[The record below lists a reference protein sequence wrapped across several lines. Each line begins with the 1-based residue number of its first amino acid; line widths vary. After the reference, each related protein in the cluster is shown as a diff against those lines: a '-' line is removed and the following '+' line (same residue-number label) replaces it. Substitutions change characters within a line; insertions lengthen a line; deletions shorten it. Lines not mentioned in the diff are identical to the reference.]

1 MNGDYKRIQDTVH
14 GCIYI
19 PIEYFDIIDSV
30 EFQRLKHIEQTSIHA
45 LFPCAKHDRF
55 IHSVGTYHMGKT
67 IFQSLTKN
75 SRLELPLTD
84 AEWTKIGVTYELACL
99 LHDCGHA
106 PFSHLFEDYYGK
118 KHSLK
123 HSLETALK
131 DDETFKTDS
140 TGLSPKSHE
149 IISAYLLKK
158 HFTNDLQKLGADS
171 NLAARMI
178 VGCEYK
184 TPNNDFEKISNCFI
198 SLLNGHI
205 IDADRLDYI
214 KRDKLFSGYIS
225 NDINVLRLLEAM
237 QIKKIEDR
245 YVICYKTYSI
255 NEIQHVLD
263 VKDFQ
268 YTHVINHHKIVY
280 DQHLLK
286 KAVDEFVDKNCTNRQ
301 NLFDIDSF
309 SKPIRVSKHT
319 IYLPTD
325 SDIIHLLKEN
335 LLENEFAK
343 EWFSRK
349 HNLKPLWKTY
359 TEFCHNFKD
368 LKEKDVSV
376 ILKVTDEILK
386 EYGVK
391 YFISDELEP
400 KVTQISPDKIFIEI
414 NQKIVSFTDVN
425 LMTKNISNFSSFFY
439 VYVETSIL
447 RDVSKI
453 VEEIVA
459 KVKTI

>member
-106 PFSHLFEDYYGK
+106 PFSHLFEDYYEK
-118 KHSLK
+118 EHYLK
-123 HSLETALK
+123 RCLETELK

-140 TGLSPKSHE
+140 ARLSPKSHE

-158 HFTNDLQKLGADS
+158 HFTNDLQQLGADS

-245 YVICYKTYSI
+245 YVICFKTYAI
-255 NEIQHVLD
+255 NEIQNVLD

-301 NLFDIDSF
+301 KLFDIDSF
-309 SKPIRVSKHT
+309 SKPIRVSKYT

-325 SDIIHLLKEN
+325 SDIIHLLKED
-335 LLENEFAK
+335 LLENKFAK

-359 TEFCHNFKD
+359 AEFCHNFKD

-391 YFISDELEP
+391 YLISDELEP